1 MKSVVKQVLID
12 KLGVLSQSPR
22 QSEVGEMRD
31 QNKRL
36 RRTTES
42 KNCNVVW

>member
-31 QNKRL
+31 QHKRL